1 MKTTA
6 VHIAA
11 LLAAALPLLAAAD
24 DGIEKAASRSG
35 KGILVLQT
43 GSDWCVSGE
52 KVRKAFESPAFA
64 RLVGSKYE
72 LAVYDEMERP
82 TDESKQRNAPVSEVL
97 IRTKRF
103 PAITCYAPGKKPRVF
118 AQIEN
123 VPQDVTPETLAKAVA
138 KVTAKKDKAEALF
151 KSASARKGEVAADM
165 YGEGFDLLASMMG
178 PFHFKELTTG
188 KWSWGEDWEKLSKL
202 DEGDSLGWLKH
213 FAMDEYECINMVDKV
228 TTERK
233 KSEER
238 NEPSP
243 AEASKLVE
251 AMKRIPQRHFT
262 VNQRQCVKIMEYALT
277 GKTDRPLRPQEK
289 KLLQDAFD
297 MGRDTLWGQY
307 AMGRLAMDGEKIE
320 SKGLPRAKVRE
331 RPSGSMGASRA
342 PFPLEKAMRV
352 VSALKPSSVL
362 TEEQKLAVAQ
372 YAALRLIGEKGWGEL
387 VARPGSAQ
395 FVKAFLADRHWLEDF
410 AWSGT
415 FPANSTDAWC
425 AAGAG
430 PGDGARAVLAL
441 ESLVYQDGGKWVP
454 FANGKYAD
462 NVGRRFMTA
471 LAITYPDKDEAWLA
485 DVLDAYRATA
495 LAGRLHKSAY
505 SQPVWLWRF
514 AVHQGHGT
522 ASVDNMAAQQRHL
535 DGFVNLPF
543 REYGGACWMIQYRT
557 YNCFGDSVQ
566 GPLYYKPWE
575 VAGEWP
581 KRRYS
586 QIVGGVCGELSKFG
600 SATANAHGLPA
611 TTAGQP
617 AHCAYT
623 RRLPDGSWQVDYSV
637 TGHSQMHMCFWNR
650 HPWQYS
656 DALEGTYA
664 GDREKRLAADR
675 LLALA
680 ALAEERKAPA
690 DEIEKFFQKA
700 CIAWRTHYGAWL
712 DYGSWVSRSGASLE
726 TMHVWAR
733 GCARGMKTG
742 RQPLWDIL
750 TPYFERLA
758 KEKGVQ
764 ALADGLVEFA
774 PLLKQSDRKIQE
786 ESDFGEML
794 KKWTAP
800 LGGDTSL
807 LAPVLKAMLSAQYGT
822 PNYFSQT
829 LGWGGDAMMGDKEK
843 SSLFVKAIGE
853 VMAEKTAG
861 GEKAKLDFAPLILA
875 ASRTGNLD
883 SFRQIASLQDKLEP
897 YAGSGRPHPSSDF
910 GGSLMSSE
918 GMLSTSSTSQW
929 DHPENY
935 ARGIDAT
942 PVSGNIFH
950 TGKEKSPWAMV
961 TLRGPTEIRGVLVE
975 NNGAGQNRHRQVPIE
990 VEVSEDGETWRGV
1003 FRDDEIRPVYRVDL
1017 SRAPQRG
1024 RFVRVRRTPGAKDEF
1039 FHLNK
1044 ILVYGRKLY

>member
-1 MKTTA
+1 M
-6 VHIAA
+6 V
-11 LLAAALPLLAAAD
+11 LAAAAPLCAPAEG
-24 DGIEKAASRSG
+24 GIDSSASRSG

-52 KVRKAFESPAFA
+52 KVRKVFENPAFA
-64 RLVGSKYE
+64 KAVGPKYV
-72 LAVYDEMERP
+72 LAVHDEMENP
-82 TDESKQRNAPVSEVL
+82 TDEVKKANEAAAGIL

-138 KVTAKKDKAEALF
+138 KVSAKKDKAEALF
-151 KSASARKGEVAADM
+151 KSAASKKGEAAADM

-178 PFHFKELTTG
+178 PFHFRELTDG
-188 KWSWGEDWEKLSKL
+188 KWAWSEEWGKLSAL
-202 DEGDSLGWLKH
+202 DEGDKFGWLRH
-213 FAMDEYECINMVDKV
+213 FAMDEYGCVNLVDKV
-228 TTERK
+228 TSERK
-233 KSEER
+233 K
-238 NEPSP
+238 
-243 AEASKLVE
+243 AEGNNAQPVEAANLVE
-251 AMKRIPQRHFT
+251 SLKRVPQKHFT
-262 VNQRQCVKIMEYALT
+262 ANQRQCVKIMEYALT
-277 GKTDRPLRPQEK
+277 GKTDRRLSPQEK
-289 KLLQDAFD
+289 KLLREAFEL
-297 MGRDTLWGQY
+297 GRETFWGQY
-307 AMGRLAMDGEKIE
+307 AMGRLMMDGEKIE
-320 SKGLPRAKVRE
+320 SKGLYRAKPRE
-331 RPSGSMGASRA
+331 RPSGGMGASRT
-342 PFPLEKAMRV
+342 PFPLERARQA
-352 VSALKPSSVL
+352 VSALKPAAGMS
-362 TEEQKLAVAQ
+362 EEQKLAVAQ
-372 YAALRLIGEKGWGEL
+372 YAVLRLIGEKGWGEL
-387 VARPGSAQ
+387 VSRPGSSQ
-395 FVKAFLADRHWLEDF
+395 FVKAFMADRKWLEDF

-415 FPANSTDAWC
+415 FPANSSDAWC
-425 AAGAG
+425 AAGSG
-430 PGDGARAVLAL
+430 PGDGARAALAL
-441 ESLVYQDGGKWVP
+441 ESLIYQDGGRWTP

-462 NVGRRFMTA
+462 NAGRRFMTA
-471 LAITYPDKDEAWLA
+471 LAITYPDRDEAWLA

-535 DGFVNLPF
+535 DTFVNLPF
-543 REYGGACWMIQYRT
+543 REYGGTCWMINYRT
-557 YNCFGDSVQ
+557 FNCFGDSVQ
-566 GPLYYKPWE
+566 GPLYYKPWST
-575 VAGEWP
+575 AGEWP

-623 RRLPDGSWQVDYSV
+623 RRLPDGSWRVDYSV

-656 DALEGTYA
+656 DAIEGTYA
-664 GDREKRLAADR
+664 ADREKRLSADR

-690 DEIEKFFQKA
+690 DEIEKFFRQA
-700 CIAWRTHYGAWL
+700 CLASRTHYGAWL
-712 DYGSWVSRSGASLE
+712 DYGGWVSRSGASLD

-758 KEKGVQ
+758 KERGVQ

-774 PLLKQSDRKIQE
+774 PLLRQSERKIQE
-786 ESDFGEML
+786 EADFGEML
-794 KKWTAP
+794 KKWAAP
-800 LGGDTSL
+800 IGGDASL
-807 LAPVLKAMLSAQYGT
+807 LVPVFKAMLAAQYDT

-829 LGWGGDAMMGDKEK
+829 LGWGGDAMMGDQGA
-843 SSLFVKAIGE
+843 SALFVKTVGD
-853 VMAEKTAG
+853 VMSEKAAG
-861 GEKAKLDFAPLILA
+861 GGSAKLDFAPLILA
-875 ASRTGNLD
+875 ASRAGNFD
-883 SFRQIASLQDKLEP
+883 SFRQIAALQDRLDP
-897 YAGSGRPHPSSDF
+897 YKGGGKPHPPSDF
-910 GGSLMSSE
+910 GGDLMSSE

-950 TGKEKSPWAMV
+950 TGREKAPWAMV
-961 TLRGPTEIRGVLVE
+961 TLRGPVDVRGVLVE

-990 VEVSEDGETWRGV
+990 VELSEDGETWRNV
-1003 FRDDEIRPVYRVDL
+1003 YRSEEVRPVYRVDL
-1017 SRAPQRG
+1017 RSAPVRAKY
-1024 RFVRVRRTPGAKDEF
+1024 VRVRRTPGAKDEF

>member
-11 LLAAALPLLAAAD
+11 LLAAALSLLAAAD
-24 DGIEKAASRSG
+24 EGIEKTASRSG

-64 RLVGSKYE
+64 KAVGSKYE
-72 LAVYDEMERP
+72 LAVYDEMESP
-82 TDESKQRNAPVSEVL
+82 TDEVKQKNAPVSEVL

-123 VPQDVTPETLAKAVA
+123 VPYDVTPETLAKAIA
-138 KVTAKKDKAEALF
+138 KVAAKKDKAEALF
-151 KSASARKGEVAADM
+151 KSASTRKGEAAADM

-188 KWSWGEDWEKLSKL
+188 KWSWGEAWEKLSKL
-202 DEGDSLGWLKH
+202 DEGDGFGWLKH

-228 TTERK
+228 TSERK
-233 KSEER
+233 KAEE
-238 NEPSP
+238 NHDSSP
-243 AEASKLVE
+243 AEAAKIVE
-251 AMKRIPQRHFT
+251 AIKRVPQKHFT
-262 VNQRQCVKIMEYALT
+262 ANQRQCVKIMEYALT
-277 GKTDRPLRPQEK
+277 GRTDKPLKPQEK

-297 MGRDTLWGQY
+297 MGRETLWGQY
-307 AMGRLAMDGEKIE
+307 AMGRLIMDGEKIE

-331 RPSGSMGASRA
+331 RPTGGASRA
-342 PFPLEKAMRV
+342 AFPLEKATRA
-352 VSALKPSSVL
+352 VSSLKPSGNF

-372 YAALRLIGEKGWGEL
+372 YAALRLIGEKGWNEL
-387 VARPGSAQ
+387 VARPGSSQ
-395 FVKAFLADRHWLEDF
+395 FVKAFLSDRQWLEDF

-415 FPANSTDAWC
+415 FPANSSDAWC
-425 AAGAG
+425 AAGTG

-441 ESLVYQDGGKWVP
+441 ESLVYQDGGKWAP

-462 NVGRRFMTA
+462 NAGRRFMTA

-495 LAGRLHKSAY
+495 LAGRLHRSAY

-522 ASVDNMAAQQRHL
+522 ASSDNMAAQQRHL

-623 RRLPDGSWQVDYSV
+623 RRLTDGSWQVDYSV

-690 DEIEKFFQKA
+690 EEVEKFFQKA
-700 CIAWRTHYGAWL
+700 CGAWRTHYGAWL
-712 DYGSWVSRSGASLE
+712 DYGSWVSRTGASLD

-733 GCARGMKTG
+733 GCARGMKNTG

-758 KEKGVQ
+758 KERGVQ
-764 ALADGLVEFA
+764 ALADNLVEFA
-774 PLLKQSDRKIQE
+774 PLLRQSERKIQE

-807 LAPVLKAMLSAQYGT
+807 LVPVLKAMLSAQYGT

-829 LGWGGDAMMGDKEK
+829 LGWGGDAMMGDQGK
-843 SSLFVKAIGE
+843 SRLFVKTIGD
-853 VMAEKTAG
+853 VMSEKAAG

-875 ASRTGNLD
+875 ASRANNLE
-883 SFRQIASLQDKLEP
+883 SFRQIAALQDKLEP
-897 YAGSGRPHPSSDF
+897 FSGKGKPYPESDF
-910 GGSLMSSE
+910 GGKLLSSE
-918 GMLSTSSTSQW
+918 GLLRTSSTTSW
-929 DHPENY
+929 DHPEGY
-935 ARGIDAT
+935 ARGLDAT
-942 PVSGNIFH
+942 PIGGNAAFH
-950 TGKEKSPWAMV
+950 TDREKSPWALVM
-961 TLRGPTEIRGVLVE
+961 LKGPSEILGVLVV
-975 NNGAGQNRHRQVPIE
+975 NGGGGQNRPRQVPIE

-1003 FRDDEIRPVYRVDL
+1003 FRSEEVREEYRADL
-1017 SRAPQRG
+1017 RNLKPRARY
-1024 RFVRVRRTPGAKDEF
+1024 VRVRRTPDAKNEF
-1039 FHLNK
+1039 FHLHK